1 MLNKSSLQMIGVLTV
16 VGLYLCYAHTRYV
29 IAANSTASNCLQATY
44 FLVDTWDK
52 SVKAGELAAF
62 TMNIENSLY
71 PVGRKWIK
79 QVVATEGMTVHVTT
93 EETTVSDGRVFKNNM
108 DHTMA
113 YLKISPT
120 EIKKTTALGAGQ
132 LFMMGDTKTT
142 YDSRYWGPIQQ
153 SNVIGQA
160 YAIF

>member
-1 MLNKSSLQMIGVLTV
+1 MIGLLTV
-16 VGLYLCYAHTRYV
+16 VGLYLSYAHTRYV

-52 SVKAGELAAF
+52 EVKAGQLAAF
-62 TMNIENSLY
+62 TMNVENKLY

-79 QVVATEGMTVHVTT
+79 QVAATEGMTVNVTT
-93 EETTVSDGRVFKNNM
+93 EQTTISDGRVIKNNM
-108 DHTMA
+108 EHTMA
-113 YLKISPT
+113 YLNISPD
-120 EIKKTTALGAGQ
+120 EIKQTTTLAAGQ

-153 SNVIGQA
+153 ADVIGVA
-160 YAIF
+160 YALF